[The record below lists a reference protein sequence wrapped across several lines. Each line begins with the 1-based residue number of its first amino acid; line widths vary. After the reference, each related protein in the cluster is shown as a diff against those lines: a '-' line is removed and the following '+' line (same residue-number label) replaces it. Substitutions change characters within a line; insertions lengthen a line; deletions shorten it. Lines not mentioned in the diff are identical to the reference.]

1 MPWILR
7 VKEDAKAPDGG
18 VKGPRSR
25 WRGGR
30 SAPVKDPVGARVLI
44 AIRFGVR
51 REAPQ
56 DPLLIVEF

>member
-1 MPWILR
+1 MLWILR
-7 VKEDAKAPDGG
+7 VKENAKAPDGV

-30 SAPVKDPVGARVLI
+30 SAPVEDPVGARVLI

-51 REAPQ
+51 RETPQ